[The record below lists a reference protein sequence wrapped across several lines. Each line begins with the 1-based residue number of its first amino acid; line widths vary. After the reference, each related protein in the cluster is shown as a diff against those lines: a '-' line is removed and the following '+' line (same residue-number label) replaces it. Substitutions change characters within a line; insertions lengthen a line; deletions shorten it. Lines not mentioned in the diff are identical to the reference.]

1 MTKKCKSYACLLSK
15 EHVYTRSYEGGG
27 YPILHSLKLTP
38 QSIRRDCLILCP
50 PPSSENYIN
59 KLLTLV
65 IWKCVYD

>member
-50 PPSSENYIN
+50 PPLFRKLHKQFIN
-59 KLLTLV
+59 PCNMEV
-65 IWKCVYD
+65 CI